1 MADFSPLAAL
11 KRMTTGGA
19 STAPTM
25 LGRFELKRLL
35 GQGAQSKVW
44 LGFDPRLEREV
55 AIKVMKPVQGPAASV
70 LAQWLQEARNVS
82 RLTHPNIVPVFE
94 ADVHDQQPY
103 LVFEYVPG
111 QTLAQLLVS
120 QGALPPKQAVALM
133 LDVLG
138 ALSAAHAAGVVHRDL
153 KPSNVLVD
161 DAGRARVMDF
171 GIAHRISA
179 DADQTTSTTVAG
191 TPAYMAPEAARGA
204 PVSPVMDVYS
214 AGLMLA
220 ELLWGKPLQ
229 PNTDAY
235 SAIYRAAYEP
245 LALPPALLRQ
255 LDDSLR
261 AIVLRALTPDADQRY
276 PSSDV
281 FLAALQIWQA
291 QQSAALAPAPASEGD
306 QNSTL
311 DFLLRRMRS
320 KTDFPA
326 LSSSVAHIQS
336 MAVSDKESI
345 SSITNEILKDVAL
358 TNKLLRLVNS
368 AHYARGGSIGT
379 VSRAVQLVGFNGIRN
394 MALSLVLLEHMQDK
408 ANANLLKEEFLRG
421 LMAGSIASELAGTTA
436 EGEEAFIGALFQNLG
451 RMLAQFYFPE
461 EAVSIRALVN
471 APKEAMSEPA
481 AANRVLG
488 ISFEALGMGVAKA
501 WGLPEGIQRCMQPTA
516 GAPPSR
522 VSAETPERLRWTAR
536 AANVMADAML
546 HADPNHVDEH
556 LDQAAKQ
563 FGKTLGLSVSQVKTA
578 TTSARK
584 KLVELAQAMDI
595 KVQQSSKAALLLKN
609 PQDLSVPLSTEAS
622 RHNDMLN
629 RSALEATQT
638 ASAVARPDLQA
649 TSNTNTVAPGHV
661 AETLAA
667 GIQDITNV
675 MVEDFKLSDVL
686 RMILEAMFRALD
698 FHRIIF
704 CMRDPKTDTLT
715 GRFGLGDGVEGVV
728 KLFCVPLRGTG
739 KPDLFATICAKGSD
753 TLISDASDPR
763 LSERLPPWY
772 HRLFNAPT
780 FLILPLVI
788 KGKPFG
794 LIYADKVDSGGLK
807 IDEKELA
814 LLRTL
819 RNQAV
824 MAFKQSS

>member
-11 KRMTTGGA
+11 KRMATGGA
-19 STAPTM
+19 PAAPTT

-55 AIKVMKPVQGPAASV
+55 AIKVMKPVQGPDASV
-70 LAQWLQEARNVS
+70 LSQWLTEARNVS

-94 ADVHDQQPY
+94 ADVHHQQPY

-111 QTLAQLLVS
+111 QTLAQLLAS
-120 QGALPPKQAVALM
+120 QGALPPAQAVALM

-138 ALSAAHAAGVVHRDL
+138 ALQAAHAAGVVHRDL

-161 DAGRARVMDF
+161 EAGRARVMDF
-171 GIAHRISA
+171 GIAQRISA
-179 DADQTTSTTVAG
+179 DTDQTFSATVAG

-220 ELLWGKPLQ
+220 EMLWGQPLH
-229 PNTDAY
+229 PDPDAY
-235 SAIYRAAYEP
+235 SAIYRAAYQP
-245 LALPPALLRQ
+245 LALPPALLKQ
-255 LDDSLR
+255 LDDNLR
-261 AIVLRALTPDADQRY
+261 AIALRALAPDAAQRY

-281 FLAALQIWQA
+281 FLAALQTWQTL
-291 QQSAALAPAPASEGD
+291 QNAAMAPLATAEGD

-311 DFLLRRMRS
+311 EFLLRRMRS

-326 LSSSVAHIQS
+326 LSASVAQIQC
-336 MAVSDKESI
+336 MACSDKESI

-368 AHYARGGSIGT
+368 AHYARGSSIGT
-379 VSRAVQLVGFNGIRN
+379 VSRAVSLVGFNGIRN

-408 ANANLLKEEFLRG
+408 DNANLLKEEFLRG
-421 LMAGSIASELAGTTA
+421 LMAGAIASELSGTTA

-461 EAVSIRALVN
+461 EAVSIRARVT
-471 APKEAMSEPA
+471 APKDALSEQVA
-481 AANRVLG
+481 ASRVLG
-488 ISFEALGMGVAKA
+488 ISFEALGVGVAKA
-501 WGLPEGIQRCMQPTA
+501 WGLPEGIQRCMQAPV
-516 GAPPSR
+516 GEPPSR
-522 VSAETPERLRWTAR
+522 VPSEAPERLRWAAR

-546 HADPNHVDEH
+546 RSDSGQVDEH

-563 FGKTLGLSVSQVKTA
+563 FGKTLGLTTVQVQAA
-578 TTSARK
+578 TTVARK
-584 KLVELAQAMDI
+584 KLVELAQAMEI
-595 KVQQSSKAALLLKN
+595 KVPHSSRAALLLKH
-609 PQDLSVPLSTEAS
+609 PQDPAASASTASS
-622 RHNDMLN
+622 RHSDMLA

-638 ASAVARPDLQA
+638 ASAA
-649 TSNTNTVAPGHV
+649 TSPCAPSDPDCVPPAPGHV
-661 AETLAA
+661 ADTLAA

-698 FHRIIF
+698 FRRIIF

-715 GRFGLGDGVEGVV
+715 GRFGLGAGVEGVA
-728 KLFCVPLRGTG
+728 KLFCVPLNGPGT
-739 KPDLFATICAKGSD
+739 PDLFATICAKGAD

-763 LSERLPPWY
+763 LSERLPAWY
-772 HRLFNAPT
+772 RKSFNAPT

-794 LIYADKVDSGGLK
+794 LIYADKSEPGGLK
-807 IDEKELA
+807 LDEKELA

>member
-1 MADFSPLAAL
+1 MVDFSPIPVL

-19 STAPTM
+19 PTAPTT

-35 GQGAQSKVW
+35 GQGAQSTVW

-55 AIKVMKPVQGPAASV
+55 AIKVMKPVQGPAALV
-70 LAQWLQEARNVS
+70 LSQWLTEARNVS

-111 QTLAQLLVS
+111 QTLAQLLAR
-120 QGALPPKQAVALM
+120 QGALSPAQAVALM
-133 LDVLG
+133 QDVLG
-138 ALSAAHAAGVVHRDL
+138 ALHAAHAAGVVHRDL

-171 GIAHRISA
+171 GIAQRISA
-179 DADQTTSTTVAG
+179 DADQTASTSVAG

-220 ELLWGKPLQ
+220 ELLWGKPLL
-229 PNTDAY
+229 PDTDAY
-235 SAIYRAAYEP
+235 SAIYRAAYQP
-245 LALPPALLRQ
+245 LALPPVLLQQ
-255 LDDSLR
+255 LDDNLR
-261 AIVLRALTPDADQRY
+261 AVVLRALAPEAAQRY
-276 PSSDV
+276 PSSEV
-281 FLAALQIWQA
+281 FLAALQAWQA
-291 QQSAALAPAPASEGD
+291 QQSAALAPAPEGGGD

-311 DFLLRRMRS
+311 EFLLRRMRS

-326 LSSSVAHIQS
+326 LSSSVAQIQS

-345 SSITNEILKDVAL
+345 SSITNQILKDVAL

-368 AHYARGGSIGT
+368 AHYARGSSIGT
-379 VSRAVQLVGFNGIRN
+379 VSRAVSLVGFNGIRN

-408 ANANLLKEEFLRG
+408 ANAHLLKEEFLRG
-421 LMAGSIASELAGTTA
+421 LMAGSIASELATTSA
-436 EGEEAFIGALFQNLG
+436 EGEEAFIGALFQSLG

-461 EAVSIRALVN
+461 EAAHIRTLVSAPNEAL
-471 APKEAMSEPA
+471 SEHA
-481 AANRVLG
+481 AASRVLG
-488 ISFEALGMGVAKA
+488 ISYEALGMGVAKA
-501 WGLPEGIQRCMQPTA
+501 WGLPEGIQRCMQVPT
-516 GAPPSR
+516 GAAPGR
-522 VSAETPERLRWTAR
+522 VPVDVPERLRWTAR

-546 HADPNHVDEH
+546 HADPRHVDAQ
-556 LDQAAKQ
+556 LDQAARQ
-563 FGKTLGLSVSQVKTA
+563 FGKTLGLSPAQVQTA
-578 TTSARK
+578 TTTARK
-584 KLVELAQAMDI
+584 KLVELAQAMEI
-595 KVQQSSKAALLLKN
+595 KVQQSSKAALLLKT
-609 PQDLSVPLSTEAS
+609 PPDAAALSAGAPAS
-622 RHNDMLN
+622 QSDMLAG
-629 RSALEATQT
+629 SALEATQT
-638 ASAVARPDLQA
+638 ASAA
-649 TSNTNTVAPGHV
+649 TPSSALAALDHAAVPPGHV

-715 GRFGLGDGVEGVV
+715 GRFGLGAGVEGVV
-728 KLFCVPLRGTG
+728 KSFCVPLNAPGA
-739 KPDLFATICAKGSD
+739 PDLFATICAKGAD

-763 LSERLPPWY
+763 LSERLPRWY
-772 HRLFNAPT
+772 RQVFNAPT
-780 FLILPLVI
+780 FLILPLVM

-794 LIYADKVDSGGLK
+794 LIYADKADPHGLK